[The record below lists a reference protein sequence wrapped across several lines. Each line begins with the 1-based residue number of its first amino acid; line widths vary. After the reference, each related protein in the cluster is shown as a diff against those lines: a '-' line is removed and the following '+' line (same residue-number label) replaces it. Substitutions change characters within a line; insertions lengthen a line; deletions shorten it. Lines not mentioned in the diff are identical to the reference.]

1 VAVDY
6 KEEAIKRSLGLLAE
20 KPAELT
26 PVTQNSLLAMV
37 GQGLESAR
45 SFGNKATVPNFIPLI
60 GGQGV
65 GDLMIGQAPE
75 EFENLSYG
83 NMPFDMPYQGTGG
96 YLPRVKPNRQT
107 SLADTVFLGESLFP
121 VGAAAKAGA
130 KSAIKGATP
139 KAQEM
144 FEDTMR
150 KTGLLRE
157 IAPSG
162 PKGLES
168 APQSDIGFY
177 SASEQAALNLQR
189 KSGSG
194 QSFLNDIKKQANVKP
209 DEIKWIGLDSFL
221 ANKKNVTKQE
231 VQDYVANNKVD
242 VQEITLGGERPFD
255 RNRLL
260 ELEYEYNNLKQHP
273 IDDPSFG
280 QEKYDELITL
290 MNIKDKSSM
299 TSLYMQAEQAEK
311 RAQVAQR
318 YGNKADAE
326 KYFKEAEFLNT
337 RAEKLELEGLGPS
350 NPTKY
355 DNYTL
360 KGGENYREFL
370 FTIPQ
375 KNGDRRYTTGH
386 WDDENVLAHLRV
398 NDRTD
403 ADGKKVLLVEE
414 VQSDWHQAGKKE
426 GYVTKDQR
434 KKQLSIDHQKQQLRN
449 NIYNIAARRKEYE
462 REIDRSSGVDDPLSL
477 YDNTKSYKSD
487 KKWNDFKRQEKE
499 LDLELSKLDDQ
510 SISIEGPPDAPMK
523 DNWYHLPL
531 KRVLKLAADEGYD
544 RVALTNGARQ
554 ADRYDLSKQ
563 VESIKINNFNEENG
577 IKTIEIQGKSPL
589 DKRDQNSYKIMV
601 DKNGVVKTGIY
612 AAKQF
617 EGQNINKIFGKE
629 IADQILR
636 ADSKLLLSGLNF
648 KIGGEGMNKYYD
660 EIYPAFLKKYGK
672 KWNATTGQ
680 TKVNTVRGVPP
691 REPVTYIDITPEMRG
706 DISKKG
712 QPLFSAAP
720 VAPVGGGL
728 LSSQQEDKKN
738 NYGLLF

>member
-1 VAVDY
+1 MAVDY

-26 PVTQNSLLAMV
+26 PITQNSLLAMV

-299 TSLYMQAEQAEK
+299 TSLYTQADLATK
-311 RAQVAQR
+311 KAQVAQR
-318 YGNKADAE
+318 YGDQVSAE
-326 KYFKEAEFLNT
+326 KHFREAEFLNT

-375 KNGDRRYTTGH
+375 KNGDRRITGH

-398 NDRTD
+398 NDRID

-426 GYVTKDQR
+426 GYLTPERKAAKQGKLNSIVTERQKLLEEQRSLEELALPYTSQGKDAPSEIVDRWSTVSNRLQTLQTEQN
-434 KKQLSIDHQKQQLRN
+434 QLGKTFDT
-449 NIYNIAARRKEYE
+449 
-462 REIDRSSGVDDPLSL
+462 GV
-477 YDNTKSYKSD
+477 
-487 KKWNDFKRQEKE
+487 
-499 LDLELSKLDDQ
+499 
-510 SISIEGPPDAPMK
+510 PDAPMK

-563 VESIKINNFNEENG
+563 VESVKINNINEENG
-577 IKTIEIQGKSPL
+577 IKAIEIQGKSPL
-589 DKRDQNSYKIMV
+589 DKRDQNSYKILV